1 MKAFAPPYRIDLAAL
16 TQQSSVLLM
25 ATRRS
30 FMFYAVML
38 GILTMMMPMGT
49 DIFLASMPAFAR
61 GYGMPV
67 SAAELTLAAFF
78 AGNAFGQ
85 IFWGPL
91 SDRFGRKPIIVIAV
105 AAYFLAAMAIA
116 LSDNFTLVVI
126 LRVVQGAAASSGR
139 ILANAVSRDLYDRD
153 KLAQLISFIMATGAI
168 SAIVTGPLGGFIADH
183 FDWQAAFIVPAVYAL
198 VSLLVFVFYYDETIV
213 ERNPLAIRPLP
224 MLTSIGEIAR
234 NRVFVAYV
242 LTSGCAMVGLSAFLN
257 SGPGLLIGIYGVAP
271 GTFGILYAMLPV
283 GFMAGSILSARYGGR
298 WQSDTFLIIGTTS
311 MTLAGLAM
319 LSFAIFG
326 LPDPRAMVLPMIP
339 YLFGFACIIPQ
350 CASGALTPFGRM
362 AGTASS
368 LQGFTQSM
376 MGAAVSVILALS
388 ANGTLYPMGIAIA
401 TSGIASIASYIILVR
416 RMHRPSAVKSV

>member
-1 MKAFAPPYRIDLAAL
+1 VIF
-16 TQQSSVLLM
+16 M

-38 GILTMMMPMGT
+38 GILTMMMPLGT

-61 GYGMPV
+61 DYGMSV
-67 SAAELTLAAFF
+67 GAAELTLAAFF
-78 AGNAFGQ
+78 AGNAVGQ

-105 AAYFLAAMAIA
+105 ASYFLAALAIA
-116 LSDNFTLVVI
+116 FSDNFTLAVI

-139 ILANAVSRDLYDRD
+139 ILANAVSRDLYDRE
-153 KLAQLISFIMATGAI
+153 KLAQLISFVMAAGAI
-168 SAIVTGPLGGFIADH
+168 SAIVTGPLGGFIAEH
-183 FDWQAAFIVPAVYAL
+183 FDWQAAFIVPAIYAAIAL
-198 VSLLVFVFYYDETIV
+198 SLFLAFYDETIV
-213 ERNPLAIRPLP
+213 DRNPLAIRPLP
-224 MLTSIGEIAR
+224 MFASVMEIAR
-234 NRVFVAYV
+234 SRVFAAYV
-242 LTSGCAMVGLSAFLN
+242 LTSGCAMAGLSAFLN
-257 SGPGLLIGIYGVAP
+257 SGPGLLIGVYGVAP
-271 GTFGILYAMLPV
+271 GTFGFLYALLPV
-283 GFMAGSILSARYGGR
+283 GFMAGSLLSARYGAR
-298 WQSDTFLIIGTTS
+298 LSSNTFLTLGTVS
-311 MTLAGLAM
+311 MAGAGLAM

-326 LPDPRAMVLPMIP
+326 LPDPRALVLPMIP

-388 ANGTLYPMGIAIA
+388 ANGTLYPMAIAIA
-401 TSGIASIASYIILVR
+401 LSGIASICSYIFLIR
-416 RMHRPSAVKSV
+416 RMHRPRASK